1 MKRFIMFPV
10 SVGDSFYLYTQDKSI
25 LVDGGQAEKKL
36 EPLILN
42 KNISKI
48 DYMLCTHADSDH
60 IGGLIGVLASTSNRI
75 SVTQVWVPSFW
86 AWVVS
91 SLITDDVWEKLAS
104 DLNFYSSLEEF
115 SESVKNEANS
125 SGVDTEDIIDI
136 TADNLSKAKDA
147 LDLICYRVP
156 FYGRCYNSKVK
167 MLNKIIKTASSI
179 VKLLIEANNRNC
191 KIRWFEFSNNMPA
204 SGGEPMLKPVNSNE
218 IVKVS
223 KLKYSLFES
232 ISLSVA
238 NINSLVFRTPNENN
252 EELSDVVFS
261 ADSDFCFNQTKPS
274 LAESAIVTT
283 AHHGSSEHQE
293 FYTWLNLQK
302 VVANVVRSDKRE
314 VKRPCADYIAQKM
327 SNASYCTVC
336 RLDHVKR
343 KFTTKL
349 GVDFTW
355 NNGWNVAS
363 KKPGYGSSKCSCK

>member
-25 LVDGGQAEKKL
+25 LVDGGQAENKL

-42 KNISKI
+42 QNISKI

-60 IGGLIGVLASTSNRI
+60 IGGLIGVLASASNKI

-91 SLITDDVWEKLAS
+91 SLITDDVWKKLVS
-104 DLNFYSSLEEF
+104 DLECYNSLEEF

-125 SGVDTEDIIDI
+125 SGVNTEDIIDI
-136 TADNLSKAKDA
+136 TAETLSKAKNA
-147 LDLICYRVP
+147 LDLICYITPR
-156 FYGRCYNSKVK
+156 YGSSYRRKVK
-167 MLNKIIKTASSI
+167 MLNKVIKTASSI
-179 VKLLIEANNRNC
+179 VKLLIEADNRNC
-191 KIRWFEFSNNMPA
+191 KIRWFEFSNNTPP

-238 NINSLVFRTPNENN
+238 NKNSLVFRTPNEDNK
-252 EELSDVVFS
+252 ELSDVVFS

-274 LAESAIVTT
+274 LANSAIVTT
-283 AHHGSSEHQE
+283 AHHGSDEHHN
-293 FYTWLNLQK
+293 FYTWLSLQK

-314 VKRPCADYIAQKM
+314 VRRPCSDYIVQKT
-327 SNASYCTVC
+327 SNASYCTAC
-336 RLDHVKR
+336 RLDQAKR

-355 NNGWNVAS
+355 KNGWNVAS
-363 KKPGYGSSKCSCK
+363 ANSGYGSSKCSCK